1 MTTVTITKQRK
12 DVYLIL
18 ELNLHLNLNLNK
30 HSKTV
35 SKIIC
40 IYPEWDTSVMLIA
53 DINTDPDYRY
63 KGYASQLIRRAIWE
77 ARRNGCTHI
86 RLDDCT
92 DAFNSDHNIYIKNG
106 FTYERSGLPEMI
118 LNLNPL

>member
-1 MTTVTITKQRK
+1 MTSSIITKKRK
-12 DVYLIL
+12 NVYLIL
-18 ELNLHLNLNLNK
+18 ELELDGRP
-30 HSKTV
+30 V

-40 IYPEWDTSVMLIA
+40 IYPEWDTTVMLIA
-53 DINTDPDYRY
+53 DINTESDYRY

-77 ARRNGCTHI
+77 ARRNGCKHI

-106 FTYERSGLPEMI
+106 FTYERSGLPEMV
-118 LNLNPL
+118 LYL